1 MKTIILLAIFG
12 LLLIV
17 SLSNAKNVMNDNN
30 MEFSDKKAR
39 MFLRAMMGD
48 DDNDGLTSFDMRQA
62 QNCVGCKFGIFPC
75 CTPNICQKKTF
86 RPDECLEIKSGK

>member
-17 SLSNAKNVMNDNN
+17 SSSNAKNVMNDNN

-48 DDNDGLTSFDMRQA
+48 DDDNLASFDRRQPG
-62 QNCVGCKFGIFPC
+62 CVPCKLNTFKC
-75 CTPNICQKKTF
+75 CAPNFCKKKWGL
-86 RPDECLEIKSGK
+86 DECVEVKTGK